1 MARNLFYFA
10 IMSLI
15 WGLTWAAI
23 KLGLEVLPPL
33 LLAAVRYLL
42 AAVILL
48 AFAVEDV
55 GAAFAEGRTLR
66 TFASALLVNTGT
78 YGLLF
83 WGMQS
88 VPSGLSGLV
97 NLALI
102 PVLLFAL
109 AALAGEERPTLRHA
123 LAIAMGCAGLA
134 GLFWTR
140 LGQGGGS
147 AFGLAAIVT
156 GTACYCIGSV
166 VARPLVG
173 PVKPLALTLVQAAL
187 GGAALLGLSL
197 ISEAV
202 SATTVMALITP
213 RAIGSL
219 LFLSLMGT
227 VVAYTLYL
235 VLLRCWGTLRAGLY
249 AFVSPI
255 VALAAGAWL
264 FDEQVGPPEIFGVF
278 LLLTAAA
285 TALWRHPEP
294 ATIATKQREHMRD

>member
-23 KLGLEVLPPL
+23 KLGPEVLPPL

-109 AALAGEERPTLRHA
+109 AGEERPTLRHA

-156 GTACYCIGSV
+156 GTACYCIGSA

-187 GGAALLGLSL
+187 GGTALLVLSL
-197 ISEAV
+197 ISAAV

-219 LFLSLMGT
+219 LFLSLLGT

-249 AFVSPI
+249 AFVSAI

-294 ATIATKQREHMRD
+294 ATIDTKQREHMRD

>member
-1 MARNLFYFA
+1 MARNLLYFA

-66 TFASALLVNTGT
+66 TFASALLVNTST

-88 VPSGLSGLV
+88 VPSRLSGLV

-109 AALAGEERPTLRHA
+109 AALTGEERPTWRMRWPSPSAAPGH
-123 LAIAMGCAGLA
+123 GLC
-134 GLFWTR
+134 WTR
-140 LGQGGGS
+140 LGQGCGS

-156 GTACYCIGSV
+156 GTACYCIGSSLHGPWSGRSNRSHSPWSRQPWG
-166 VARPLVG
+166 ALRPCCC
-173 PVKPLALTLVQAAL
+173 
-187 GGAALLGLSL
+187 
-197 ISEAV
+197 
-202 SATTVMALITP
+202 
-213 RAIGSL
+213 R
-219 LFLSLMGT
+219 
-227 VVAYTLYL
+227 
-235 VLLRCWGTLRAGLY
+235 
-249 AFVSPI
+249 
-255 VALAAGAWL
+255 
-264 FDEQVGPPEIFGVF
+264 
-278 LLLTAAA
+278 
-285 TALWRHPEP
+285 
-294 ATIATKQREHMRD
+294 